1 MRRIAILATAVL
13 MVVAT
18 AAMASAF
25 HVDPDVDVI
34 SKPADGGWACEGGI
48 KIEPVES
55 GTYGG
60 ITITVHDDKTF
71 DFAASGV
78 LVTSV
83 IVKGGPNAH
92 LYTYPSPTRGDSGL
106 SAPLNEKNGKYY
118 GLSHLCFMTR
128 TKKGGGTSS

>member
-1 MRRIAILATAVL
+1 MRRIAILAMAML

-18 AAMASAF
+18 AAVASAN
-25 HVDPDVDVI
+25 HVRPVVTEI
-34 SKPADGGWACEGGI
+34 TKPADGGWSCEGGI

-71 DFAASGV
+71 DFSTSGV

-83 IVKGGPNAH
+83 IVKGGPNAN
-92 LYTYPSPTRGDSGL
+92 LYSYGSPTRGDTGL
-106 SAPLNEKNGKYY
+106 HAPENDKNGKYY

-128 TKKGGGTSS
+128 TKKGGTSS